1 VCASEKDINK
11 LRKGVDNRNAESI
24 DTTALQYLCAV
35 IETAI
40 DYKVLYEQSIQLH
53 EKAVREFELKIA
65 AFEHQLNNLKRLIF
79 GSKNERFIPA
89 NSSSSQLSLEIQ
101 AEAIA
106 ACSVIK
112 AQKIEYTRN
121 TTQITKEHPGR
132 TKLPEHLERREII
145 IEPAEVIEGCKKIGE
160 EITEELE
167 YEPGKLFVNRYV
179 RPKYVL
185 ANNEGIIIAPM
196 IDRPL
201 PKAIAGPGL
210 LAQIIIDKYVDH
222 LPLYRQ
228 MERFKREGINIPY
241 STIGDWIKNGCAL
254 IDPLYGSLKNLI
266 VQSNYLHADESP
278 IKVLDKDKKGTSAGS
293 VHRGY
298 YWVYHNSIE
307 GLVWFDYR
315 EGRGREGPAEIL
327 KDFKGY
333 LQTDGYA
340 VYDFFKQKE
349 DITVLHCM
357 AHARRMFYEAQD
369 NDKSTAEYALEQIG
383 LLYEIERKAKQQQ
396 LDPRQILQLRQI
408 EAVPILESLVKWMK
422 ETYLKTLPKST
433 IGKALGYSI
442 QRWPELMLYATDG
455 KLKIDNN
462 PVENSIRPVAIGRK
476 NYLFAGSHEAAK
488 RSAILYSLMGT
499 CKLHG
504 INPFIWLRDILQ
516 RIATHPINKIE
527 DLLPQNWQPIA
538 NG

>member
-1 VCASEKDINK
+1 M
-11 LRKGVDNRNAESI
+11 
-24 DTTALQYLCAV
+24 
-35 IETAI
+35 IETAV
-40 DYKVLYEQSIQLH
+40 DYKVLYEQSVQLH
-53 EKAVREFELKIA
+53 AEYTKKLDLQITALQQELA
-65 AFEHQLNNLKRLIF
+65 NLKRLIF
-79 GSKNERFIPA
+79 GSKNERFVPA
-89 NSSSSQLSLEIQ
+89 ESSPSQLSLDIHTD
-101 AEAIA
+101 AVA
-106 ACSVIK
+106 ACSVTK
-112 AQKIEYTRN
+112 TQKIEYIRN
-121 TTQITKEHPGR
+121 TNQITKEHPGR

-145 IEPAEVIEGCKKIGE
+145 IEPAEVTDGCKKIGE

-179 RPKYVL
+179 RPKYVITE
-185 ANNEGIIIAPM
+185 NKSIIIAPM
-196 IDRPL
+196 MERPL
-201 PKAIAGPGL
+201 PKAIVGPGL

-241 STIGDWIKNGCAL
+241 STIGDWIKNGCSL
-254 IDPLYGSLKNLI
+254 IDPLYESLKKLI

-278 IKVLDKDKKGTSAGS
+278 IKVLDKDKKGQT
-293 VHRGY
+293 HRGY
-298 YWVYHNSIE
+298 YWVYHNSID
-307 GLVWFDYR
+307 GLVWFDYQ
-315 EGRGREGPAEIL
+315 EGRGREGPVAVL

-340 VYDFFKQKE
+340 VYDFFKEEK

-357 AHARRMFYEAQD
+357 AHARRMFFEAKE
-369 NDKSTAEYALEQIG
+369 NDKPIAEYALEQIG
-383 LLYEIERKAKQQQ
+383 LLYTIERKAKEQQ
-396 LDPRQILQLRQI
+396 LDQEQILQLRQT
-408 EAVPILESLVKWMK
+408 EALPVLESLGRWMK
-422 ETYLKTLPKST
+422 ETYVKVLPKSA

-442 QRWPELMLYATDG
+442 SRWPELMLYATDG
-455 KLKIDNN
+455 KLNIDNN

-504 INPFIWLRDILQ
+504 INPFIWLRDVLQ

-527 DLLPQNWQPIA
+527 ELLPHNWKPIT

>member
-1 VCASEKDINK
+1 M
-11 LRKGVDNRNAESI
+11 
-24 DTTALQYLCAV
+24 

-40 DYKVLYEQSIQLH
+40 DYKVLYEQSVQLH
-53 EKAVREFELKIA
+53 AEYVKKLDLQIVALQQELA
-65 AFEHQLNNLKRLIF
+65 NLKRLIF
-79 GSKNERFIPA
+79 GSKNERFVPA
-89 NSSSSQLSLEIQ
+89 ESSPSQLSLDMQ
-101 AEAIA
+101 ADAVA
-106 ACSVIK
+106 ACSITK
-112 AQKIEYTRN
+112 AQKIEYVRH
-121 TTQITKEHPGR
+121 TTVIAKEHPGR

-145 IEPAEVIEGCKKIGE
+145 IEPAQVTEGCKKIGD

-179 RPKYVL
+179 RPKYVQ
-185 ANNEGIIIAPM
+185 ANNQGIIIAPM

-201 PKAIAGPGL
+201 PKAIVGPGL

-254 IDPLYGSLKNLI
+254 IDPLYESLKKLI

-298 YWVYHNSIE
+298 YWVYHNSID
-307 GLVWFDYR
+307 GLVWFDYQ
-315 EGRGREGPAEIL
+315 EGRGREGPAAVL

-333 LQTDGYA
+333 LQTDGYI
-340 VYDFFKQKE
+340 VYDFFKEEK

-357 AHARRMFYEAQD
+357 AHARRMFFDAKG
-369 NDKSTAEYALEQIG
+369 NDKAIAEYALQQIG
-383 LLYEIERKAKQQQ
+383 LLYDIERKAKEQQ
-396 LDPRQILQLRQI
+396 LDREQILQLRQT
-408 EAVPILESLVKWMK
+408 EAVPVLESLGRWMK
-422 ETYLKTLPKST
+422 ETYLKVLPASA

-442 QRWPELMLYATDG
+442 ARWRELMLYATDG
-455 KLKIDNN
+455 KLNIDNN

-488 RSAILYSLMGT
+488 RSAMLYSLMGT
-499 CKLHG
+499 CKLHS
-504 INPFIWLRDILQ
+504 INPFIWLRDVLQ

-527 DLLPQNWQPIA
+527 ELLPHNWKPIT

>member
-1 VCASEKDINK
+1 
-11 LRKGVDNRNAESI
+11 
-24 DTTALQYLCAV
+24 V
-35 IETAI
+35 IETAV
-40 DYKVLYEQSIQLH
+40 DYKVLYEQSVQLH
-53 EKAVREFELKIA
+53 AEYTKKLDLQITALQQELA
-65 AFEHQLNNLKRLIF
+65 NLKRLIF
-79 GSKNERFIPA
+79 GSKNERFVPA
-89 NSSSSQLSLEIQ
+89 ESSPSQLSLDMQ
-101 AEAIA
+101 TDAVA
-106 ACSVIK
+106 ACSVTK
-112 AQKIEYTRN
+112 TQKIEYIRN
-121 TTQITKEHPGR
+121 TNQITKEHPGR

-145 IEPAEVIEGCKKIGE
+145 IEPAEVTDGCKKIGE

-179 RPKYVL
+179 RPKYVITE
-185 ANNEGIIIAPM
+185 NKSIIIAPM
-196 IDRPL
+196 MERPL
-201 PKAIAGPGL
+201 PKAIVGPGL

-241 STIGDWIKNGCAL
+241 STIGDWIKNGCSL
-254 IDPLYGSLKNLI
+254 IDPLYESLKKLI

-278 IKVLDKDKKGTSAGS
+278 IKVLDKDKKGQT
-293 VHRGY
+293 HRGY
-298 YWVYHNSIE
+298 YWVYHNSID
-307 GLVWFDYR
+307 GLVWFDYQ
-315 EGRGREGPAEIL
+315 EGRGREGPVAVL

-340 VYDFFKQKE
+340 VYDFFKEEK

-357 AHARRMFYEAQD
+357 AHARRMFFEAKE
-369 NDKSTAEYALEQIG
+369 NDKPIAEYALEQIG
-383 LLYEIERKAKQQQ
+383 LLYTIERKAKEQQ
-396 LDPRQILQLRQI
+396 LDQEQILQLRQT
-408 EAVPILESLVKWMK
+408 EALPVLESLGRWMK
-422 ETYLKTLPKST
+422 ETYVKVLPKSA

-442 QRWPELMLYATDG
+442 SRWPELMMYATDG
-455 KLKIDNN
+455 KLNIDNN

-504 INPFIWLRDILQ
+504 INPFIWLRDVLQ

-527 DLLPQNWQPIA
+527 ELLPHNWKPHT

>member
-1 VCASEKDINK
+1 M
-11 LRKGVDNRNAESI
+11 
-24 DTTALQYLCAV
+24 
-35 IETAI
+35 IETAV
-40 DYKVLYEQSIQLH
+40 DYKVLYEQSVQLH
-53 EKAVREFELKIA
+53 AEYTKKLDLQITALQQELA
-65 AFEHQLNNLKRLIF
+65 NLKRLIF
-79 GSKNERFIPA
+79 GSKNERFVPA
-89 NSSSSQLSLEIQ
+89 ESSPSQLSLDIHTD
-101 AEAIA
+101 AVA
-106 ACSVIK
+106 ACSVTK
-112 AQKIEYTRN
+112 TQKIEYIRN
-121 TTQITKEHPGR
+121 TNQITKEHPGR

-145 IEPAEVIEGCKKIGE
+145 IEPAEVTDGCKKIGE

-179 RPKYVL
+179 RPKYVITE
-185 ANNEGIIIAPM
+185 NKSIIIAPM
-196 IDRPL
+196 MERPL
-201 PKAIAGPGL
+201 PKAIVGPGL

-241 STIGDWIKNGCAL
+241 STIGDWIKNGCSL
-254 IDPLYGSLKNLI
+254 IDPLYESLKKLI

-278 IKVLDKDKKGTSAGS
+278 IKVLDKDKKGQT
-293 VHRGY
+293 HRGY
-298 YWVYHNSIE
+298 YWVYHNSID
-307 GLVWFDYR
+307 GLVWFDYQ
-315 EGRGREGPAEIL
+315 EGRGREGPVAVL

-340 VYDFFKQKE
+340 VYDFFKEEK

-357 AHARRMFYEAQD
+357 AHARRMFFEAKE
-369 NDKSTAEYALEQIG
+369 NDKPIAEYALEQIG
-383 LLYEIERKAKQQQ
+383 LLYTIERKAKEQQ
-396 LDPRQILQLRQI
+396 LDQEQILQLRQT
-408 EAVPILESLVKWMK
+408 EAVPVLESLGRWMK
-422 ETYLKTLPKST
+422 ETYVKVLPKSA

-442 QRWPELMLYATDG
+442 SRWPELMMYATDG
-455 KLKIDNN
+455 KLNIDNN

-504 INPFIWLRDILQ
+504 INPFIWLRDVLQ

-527 DLLPQNWQPIA
+527 ELLPHNWKPITNGYTQN
-538 NG
+538 

>member
-1 VCASEKDINK
+1 M
-11 LRKGVDNRNAESI
+11 
-24 DTTALQYLCAV
+24 

-40 DYKVLYEQSIQLH
+40 DYKTLYEQSTLQIDS
-53 EKAVREFELKIA
+53 LKYEIA
-65 AFEHQLNNLKRLIF
+65 NLKRLIY

-89 NSSSSQLSLEIQ
+89 NSTPSQLSLDIQ
-101 AEAIA
+101 ADAIA
-106 ACSVIK
+106 RCSVVK

-121 TTQITKEHPGR
+121 TTEVTKEHPGR
-132 TKLPEHLERREII
+132 AKLPEHLERREII
-145 IEPAEVIEGCKKIGE
+145 IEPVEVTEGCKKIGE

-179 RPKYVL
+179 RPKYVM
-185 ANNEGIIIAPM
+185 ADNKGIIIAPM
-196 IDRPL
+196 MERPL

-228 MERFKREGINIPY
+228 MERFKREGISIPY

-254 IDPLYGSLKNLI
+254 IDPLGEALLKLI
-266 VQSNYLHADESP
+266 LKSNYLHADETP
-278 IKVLDKDKKGTSAGS
+278 AKVLDKDKKGTT
-293 VHRGY
+293 HRGY
-298 YWVYHNSIE
+298 YWVYHNSID

-315 EGRGREGPAEIL
+315 EGRGREGPVEIL
-327 KDFKGY
+327 RDFKGY

-340 VYDFFKQKE
+340 VYDFFKEKE

-357 AHARRMFYEAQD
+357 AHARRMFYEARD
-369 NDKSTAEYALEQIG
+369 NDKAIAEYALEQIG
-383 LLYEIERKAKQQQ
+383 LLYAIERRAKQQE
-396 LDPRQILQLRQI
+396 LTPAQIEQLRQR
-408 EAVPILESLVKWMK
+408 ESVPVLESLGQWMK
-422 ETYLKTLPKST
+422 ETYLKALPKSS

-455 KLKIDNN
+455 KLNIDNN

-488 RSAILYSLMGT
+488 RSAMLYSLMGT

-504 INPFIWLRDILQ
+504 INPFIWLRDVLQ
-516 RIATHPINKIE
+516 RINNHPINKIA
-527 DLLPQNWQPIA
+527 DLLPHNWKPLV
-538 NG
+538 